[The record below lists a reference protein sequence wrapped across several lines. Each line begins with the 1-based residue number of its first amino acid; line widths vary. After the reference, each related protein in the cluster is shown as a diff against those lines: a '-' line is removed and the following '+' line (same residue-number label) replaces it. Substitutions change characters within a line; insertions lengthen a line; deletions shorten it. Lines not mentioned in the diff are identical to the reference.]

1 MSQISN
7 NNSRIAKNTLFLYMR
22 MLFLLFIS
30 LFTSRIVLAQLGVED
45 FGLYNVVGSLIL
57 IFTFIQ
63 GSLSSATSRFL
74 AYEIGNGNQK
84 RLNNTFCMTINI
96 HILFALFIFIVSE
109 TIGLWYF
116 FYKMVIPSNRFIAAL
131 IVYQLSNINAILAIL
146 VLPYRSMI
154 IAKALLSNKIG
165 QFDL

>member
-7 NNSRIAKNTLFLYMR
+7 NNKLIAKNTLFLYMR

-74 AYEIGNGNQK
+74 AFEIGNGDKK
-84 RLNNTFCMTINI
+84 RVNNTFCMTINI
-96 HILFALFIFIVSE
+96 HILFALFIFIASE

-116 FYKMVIPSNRFIAAL
+116 FIRW
-131 IVYQLSNINAILAIL
+131 
-146 VLPYRSMI
+146 
-154 IAKALLSNKIG
+154 
-165 QFDL
+165 